1 MPSLI
6 AGRRREFESYQ
17 EHHSR
22 SEGRNCEIES
32 GAPVVGGF
40 KYNREESST
49 KEPGTTDTQN
59 LSGRQE
65 KNRSGTAGTLGED
78 QGSKEGVVRHLEIS
92 GATALRIAAWNLIR
106 AAKPPW
112 VPSIAVSEAAWER
125 PTASD
130 FCFPAILEEGDRRPC
145 LTLAA
150 SVNARLCH
158 PVLDVLRQGRDPIGP
173 PVR

>member
-1 MPSLI
+1 
-6 AGRRREFESYQ
+6 
-17 EHHSR
+17 
-22 SEGRNCEIES
+22 
-32 GAPVVGGF
+32 
-40 KYNREESST
+40 
-49 KEPGTTDTQN
+49 
-59 LSGRQE
+59 
-65 KNRSGTAGTLGED
+65 LGED